1 MNLVAINTRSSR
13 TEQSAS
19 TGAQPGDYHLIP
31 ISRIQ
36 SFQILSLATSADGS
50 ESSFA
55 NALPPIGP
63 VDTKRLQQRE
73 EKRVREL
80 KEEQKNMG
88 KGVTKEAQ
96 AIFDSFNRM

>member
-13 TEQSAS
+13 TEQGAN
-19 TGAQPGDYHLIP
+19 TGAQAGDYHIIP
-31 ISRIQ
+31 VSRIQ
-36 SFQILSLATSADGS
+36 SFQILSLASSVEGS

-55 NALPPIGP
+55 NALPAIGP